1 MYSMGKHLVGGNI
14 LTVQIKGN
22 IIFIYSHVHLPEII
36 SAISYGNLKW
46 TRSSIEINPPRLS
59 IGWNLKPTRTTRLR
73 ERTRC
78 KQDEHRRNMDP
89 VDFKTFVHSSSH
101 DTDKK
106 TRVARRV
113 LYITHINKSKHL
125 LWTTFKI
132 SFPLKKESIF
142 QKSMLVTRIRWLVF
156 R

>member
-1 MYSMGKHLVGGNI
+1 MYSMGKHLVGRNI

-22 IIFIYSHVHLPEII
+22 IIFIYSHVHLPE
-36 SAISYGNLKW
+36 
-46 TRSSIEINPPRLS
+46 
-59 IGWNLKPTRTTRLR
+59 
-73 ERTRC
+73 TRC

-125 LWTTFKI
+125 L
-132 SFPLKKESIF
+132 
-142 QKSMLVTRIRWLVF
+142 
-156 R
+156 